1 MNFLSHMLL
10 SGTDERILVG
20 NFMGDFVKGPLGNR
34 FPEQIRQGLLLH
46 RRIDSFADRDDLFR
60 RSRRRL
66 DDSYGLYRGVL
77 VDLFYDHFLVAG
89 WGSWCDETLD
99 DYLIRTRLIIEQHQA
114 EMPERLQRLVPTI
127 FEILLPSYGSVDG
140 IANALERMSRR
151 VARKNPLAGAEAAL
165 EKNYAGLR
173 EDFNGFFLRA
183 RSYAGEQ
190 IAAGMPPVVT
200 QPPGIETGV
209 LHGQSRSN

>member
-20 NFMGDFVKGPLGNR
+20 NFMGDFVKGPLDDR
-34 FPEQIRQGLLLH
+34 FPERIRQGLMLH

-89 WGSWCDETLD
+89 WGRWCSEPLD
-99 DYLIRTRLIIEQHQA
+99 AYLSRTRVIIERHQGV
-114 EMPERLQRLVPTI
+114 MPERLQRLVPTI
-127 FEILLPSYGSVDG
+127 FEVLLPSYGNVGG
-140 IANALERMSRR
+140 IADALKRMSGRI
-151 VARKNPLAGAEAAL
+151 ARKNPLAGAEAAL
-165 EKNYAGLR
+165 EQNYAGLQ
-173 EDFNGFFLRA
+173 EDFDGFFPRV
-183 RSYAGEQ
+183 RIYAGEL
-190 IAAGMPPVVT
+190 IAAGMPSAVTYPPVMA
-200 QPPGIETGV
+200 G
-209 LHGQSRSN
+209 R